1 MSSVVE
7 QNVELKVPVD
17 GTYVSVVRLLISGLG
32 TRLGLA
38 VDEIENLKLVVGEA
52 FLTLVEKCEQVT
64 GLVNLHWR
72 QAEEHI
78 AISLTDP
85 SGKHRSQ
92 TLANSA
98 NLALLARL
106 GAEYKST
113 VVDGVEHLNI
123 DLQVKYKDNRPF
135 IFNERK
141 TGRA

>member
-1 MSSVVE
+1 MQMPVD

-17 GTYVSVVRLLISGLG
+17 ASYVSVVRLLVSGLG

-38 VDEIENLKLVVGEA
+38 VDEIENLKLVAGEA
-52 FLTLVEKCEQVT
+52 FLTIVDKCEQT
-64 GLVNLHWR
+64 LGLITLRWR

-78 AISLTDP
+78 AISLADP
-85 SGKHRSQ
+85 SGKHQER

-98 NLALLARL
+98 NLALLKRL
-106 GAEYKST
+106 GGEYNST
-113 VVDGVEHLNI
+113 IVDGVELLNI
-123 DLQVKYKDNRPF
+123 DFQVKYKDDRPF